1 MSALTIVESL
11 IRNVTIIVPKRITR
25 ARITVPLDFRTVFE
39 TAHVKQCAQ
48 TVVIPVVSRRFAFVE
63 ERIPSTTSK
72 MIVSQLPTTTTSIVS
87 LDAVA
92 IMRACPSVHEF
103 TMSN

>member
-1 MSALTIVESL
+1 MIKTTMHASL
-11 IRNVTIIVPKRITR
+11 N
-25 ARITVPLDFRTVFE
+25 VPLDFRTVFE
-39 TAHVKQCAQ
+39 IAHVKQCVQ
-48 TVVIPVVSRRFAFVE
+48 TVVSRRSVSQRSVLAGA
-63 ERIPSTTSK
+63 RIPSTTSK

-92 IMRACPSVHEF
+92 IMGACPSVREF